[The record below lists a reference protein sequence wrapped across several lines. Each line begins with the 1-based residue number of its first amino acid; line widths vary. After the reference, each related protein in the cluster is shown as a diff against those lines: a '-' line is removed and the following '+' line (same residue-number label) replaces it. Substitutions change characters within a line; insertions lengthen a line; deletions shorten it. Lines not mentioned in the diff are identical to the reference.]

1 MKKVFNGILKV
12 LGVIMLMAIIAA
24 IVNPSS
30 NEDNTKEDG
39 SKASNVVEEQKNADE
54 AIEDTKDVSDENSE
68 TTGDASNT
76 ETKEA
81 PSSEENAIEIG
92 KELDFNKFSVEV
104 TEYKIIPAYKN
115 KKALKITYKFTNK
128 SDDVLQPYL
137 QANFRGFQDD
147 VETDSVYA
155 ADDINFSVKSKDVK
169 PGASLEN
176 CQTAVGIDD
185 MSKPLTL
192 EVSKLISFGNVTY
205 SVTLDLSQIK

>member
-1 MKKVFNGILKV
+1 MYTWFFYLVANL
-12 LGVIMLMAIIAA
+12 IIQ
-24 IVNPSS
+24 SS
-30 NEDNTKEDG
+30 
-39 SKASNVVEEQKNADE
+39 
-54 AIEDTKDVSDENSE
+54 
-68 TTGDASNT
+68 
-76 ETKEA
+76 
-81 PSSEENAIEIG
+81 
-92 KELDFNKFSVEV
+92 
-104 TEYKIIPAYKN
+104 N